1 MTKTILIFGGTSDI
15 GFAIAKEFILN
26 NFNILLIG
34 RDEKKLNN
42 NKTSLENLGYGSC
55 GILSQDFAKA
65 PDTKYD
71 FNNIVS
77 GSALSVVC
85 YGEMLSQELLE
96 KSDNG
101 IADCIN
107 INLSSQII
115 LINRINNIYK
125 KIGNKSILVVSSV
138 AGDRGKASN
147 YIYGSAKAGL
157 SEYLS
162 GLRQSNFPNKV
173 HVCTIKPGFIYT
185 KMTKHLTLPPLL
197 TSLPSEVGKKAYKAY
212 VSKLD
217 IVYVSGIWKYIM
229 FIIKCIPEF
238 IFKRIKL

>member
-1 MTKTILIFGGTSDI
+1 MNKKILVFGGTSDI
-15 GFAIAKEFILN
+15 GFTIAKEFMLN
-26 NFNILLIG
+26 DFDVSLIG
-34 RDEKKLNN
+34 RNEKKLSN
-42 NKTSLENLGYGSC
+42 NKLSLEKLGNGNC
-55 GILSQDFAKA
+55 EILLHDFANVT
-65 PDTKYD
+65 DTKYD